1 MRSASK
7 NAHSGMARLIFL
19 TSLLSIGSVCAQT
32 PSYKM
37 TTPIPPNLVTP
48 DQTEIRI
55 GTLRFTDGFPDKDT
69 VQKVYDNLDFQRGVD
84 VFLNAQSAPSLLMN
98 IEGMRSI
105 GIDSETAGIFEGQ
118 VDSKTLALTPNTQ
131 TVSLSA
137 HADLR
142 DGPVVVEIPPNV
154 LGLADDAWMRYI
166 VDMGMVGP
174 DKGKGGKFL
183 LIPPGY
189 KGAIPDGYFAAHSRT
204 YSVWLSIRGFT
215 VKGDS
220 APAVAAFKKDFRI
233 YPLAQATNPPKNEIH
248 QHVGEVP
255 QQHPG

>member
-1 MRSASK
+1 
-7 NAHSGMARLIFL
+7 
-19 TSLLSIGSVCAQT
+19 
-32 PSYKM
+32 
-37 TTPIPPNLVTP
+37 
-48 DQTEIRI
+48 
-55 GTLRFTDGFPDKDT
+55 
-69 VQKVYDNLDFQRGVD
+69 
-84 VFLNAQSAPSLLMN
+84 MN
-98 IEGMRSI
+98 SEGMRSI

-204 YSVWLSIRGFT
+204 FSVWLAIRGFT

-233 YPLAQATNPPKNEIH
+233 YPLAQATNPPKMKFINMSGKYLNSIQASDYTFYEQLDKII
-248 QHVGEVP
+248 
-255 QQHPG
+255 QQEPAVWWL